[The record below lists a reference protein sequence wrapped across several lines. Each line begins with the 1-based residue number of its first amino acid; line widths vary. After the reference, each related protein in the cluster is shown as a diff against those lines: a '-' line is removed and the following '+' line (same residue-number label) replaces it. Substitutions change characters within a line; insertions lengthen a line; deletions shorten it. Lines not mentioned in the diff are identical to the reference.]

1 MGDKGKAVW
10 KGLILPPAGNRVLSW
25 GAAFPQPPIDLRT
38 NETNGTGAPLG
49 PGWGLHAQSSP
60 AREGWGGAEGFCT
73 MLSRDAHMKDGGS
86 FHVS

>member
-25 GAAFPQPPIDLRT
+25 GAAFPQPPIDLGT

-60 AREGWGGAEGFCT
+60 AREDWGGGLRGSAQCSAE
-73 MLSRDAHMKDGGS
+73 MHI
-86 FHVS
+86 